1 MRGVGWAYE
10 ENRHEATEVQ
20 AQAPDEDLADDGE
33 LLNRISFG
41 DKDLCGEQAGCRSR
55 RYQDVLIVPRV
66 IAHAYEQRRTTLS
79 E

>member
-41 DKDLCGEQAGCRSR
+41 DKDPLW
-55 RYQDVLIVPRV
+55 
-66 IAHAYEQRRTTLS
+66 
-79 E
+79 